1 MKILITGTT
10 SGIGAATAKLLKLQN
25 HDVIE
30 LNRSELNLID
40 VQAVTEYNLPEIDCL
55 INNAGGSCLWHGSS
69 LQTDQ
74 DTVNLNFL
82 SPVILARKAHQQNP
96 KVIIVNITSSYV
108 NKYWGNDLIY
118 SVSKKALAAFR
129 LDFRVDYPN
138 AIVTE
143 IRPGLTRQQYDDNG
157 EVLDAFID
165 WRREHPD
172 INFMAPEDVANAI
185 SQAIQ
190 KRKPS
195 VYVIMPEGHTI
206 E

>member
-10 SGIGAATAKLLKLQN
+10 SGIGAATTKLLKLQY

-30 LNRSELNLID
+30 LNRKELDLTNA
-40 VQAVTEYNLPEIDCL
+40 QSVTEYNLPEIDCL
-55 INNAGGSCLWHGSS
+55 INNAGGKG
-69 LQTDQ
+69 QTDQ

-82 SPVILARKAHQQNP
+82 SPVILARKAYQHNP

-108 NKYWGNDLIY
+108 SKYWGNDLIY

-129 LDFRVDYPN
+129 LDFKVDHPD
-138 AIVTE
+138 AMVTE
-143 IRPGLTRQQYDDNG
+143 IRPGLTKQQYDDDG
-157 EVLDAFID
+157 DVLDIFND
-165 WRREHPD
+165 WRRENPD
-172 INFMAPEDVANAI
+172 TTFMVPEDVANAI

-195 VYVIMPEGHTI
+195 VYIIMPEGHTI
-206 E
+206 

>member
-10 SGIGAATAKLLKLQN
+10 SGIGAATTKLLKLQY

-30 LNRSELNLID
+30 LNKNELDLTD
-40 VQAVTEYNLPEIDCL
+40 AQSVTEYNLPEIDCL
-55 INNAGGSCLWHGSS
+55 INNAGGKG
-69 LQTDQ
+69 QADQ

-82 SPVILARKAHQQNP
+82 SPVILARKAYQQNP

-108 NKYWGNDLIY
+108 SKYWGNDLIY

-129 LDFRVDYPN
+129 LDFRVDHPD
-138 AIVTE
+138 AMVTE
-143 IRPGLTRQQYDDNG
+143 IRPGLTKQQYDDDG
-157 EVLDAFID
+157 DVLDIFND
-165 WRREHPD
+165 WRRENPD
-172 INFMAPEDVANAI
+172 TTFMVPEDVANAI

-195 VYVIMPEGHTI
+195 VYIIMPEGHTI
-206 E
+206 

>member
-55 INNAGGSCLWHGSS
+55 INNAGGKG
-69 LQTDQ
+69 QTDQ

-82 SPVILARKAHQQNP
+82 SPVVLARKAYQQNP
-96 KVIIVNITSSYV
+96 EVIIVNITSSYV

-129 LDFRVDYPN
+129 LDFRVDHPN

-143 IRPGLTRQQYDDNG
+143 IRPGLTKQQYDDG
-157 EVLDAFID
+157 GDVLDEFND
-165 WRREHPD
+165 WRREHSD

>member
-10 SGIGAATAKLLKLQN
+10 SGIGAATTKLLKLQY

-30 LNRSELNLID
+30 LNRSELDLTNS
-40 VQAVTEYNLPEIDCL
+40 QAVVNYNLPEIDCL
-55 INNAGGSCLWHGSS
+55 INNAGGKG
-69 LQTDQ
+69 QTDQ

-82 SPVILARKAHQQNP
+82 SPMILARKVYQQNP
-96 KVIIVNITSSYV
+96 KVIIVNVTSSYV

-129 LDFRVDYPN
+129 LDFRVDHPD
-138 AIVTE
+138 AIITE
-143 IRPGLTRQQYDDNG
+143 IRPGLTRQQYDDDG
-157 EVLDAFID
+157 DVLDIFND
-165 WRREHPD
+165 WRRENPD
-172 INFMAPEDVANAI
+172 ITFMVPEDVANAI

-195 VYVIMPEGHTI
+195 VYVVMPPGHTI
-206 E
+206 

>member
-10 SGIGAATAKLLKLQN
+10 SGIGAATAKLLKLQY

-30 LNRSELNLID
+30 LNRSELDLTDI
-40 VQAVTEYNLPEIDCL
+40 QAVTDYNLPEIDCL
-55 INNAGGSCLWHGSS
+55 VNNAGG
-69 LQTDQ
+69 TRRVKDNQ
-74 DTVNLNFL
+74 DIVNLNFL
-82 SPVILARKAHQQNP
+82 SPATLVMKAYQQNP
-96 KVIIVNITSSYV
+96 KVIVVNVTSSYV

-129 LDFRVDYPN
+129 LDFRVDYPG
-138 AIVTE
+138 AIITE

-157 EVLDAFID
+157 NVFDTFND
-165 WRREHPD
+165 WRRENPD
-172 INFMAPEDVANAI
+172 ITFMVPEDVANAI

-195 VYVIMPEGHTI
+195 VYLIMPVGHTL
-206 E
+206 